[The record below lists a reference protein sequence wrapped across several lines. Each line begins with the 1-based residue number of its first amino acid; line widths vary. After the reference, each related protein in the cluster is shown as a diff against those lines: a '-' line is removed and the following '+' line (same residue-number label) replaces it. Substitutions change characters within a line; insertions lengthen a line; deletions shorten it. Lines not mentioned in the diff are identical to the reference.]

1 MCLNDCLNVYCR
13 SYVAIFYV
21 YHTTILQ
28 GVIMKIQEERLVRG
42 GVLCALADTL
52 AAHSLGGFKVGV
64 GLSLRVCRMCLATRE
79 QAAVKVN
86 CQFGVKLQWAL
97 YC

>member
-1 MCLNDCLNVYCR
+1 MGL
-13 SYVAIFYV
+13 
-21 YHTTILQ
+21 TTITHTFLQ
-28 GVIMKIQEERLVRG
+28 GVIMNIQGEERLVRG

-79 QAAVKVN
+79 QAAVKVS
-86 CQFGVKLQWAL
+86 CMSSITV